1 MQKRYFINNETSN
14 HILYLNKIA
23 KPCSSLLVELK
34 RFEDIEEYECTE
46 YIVYIL
52 KIRNDKQILLLFI
65 KIILISK
72 LVMQKNTN
80 SLNFLITY
88 TVVSLIYGLY
98 E

>member
-65 KIILISK
+65 NIIKS
-72 LVMQKNTN
+72 NNNNN
-80 SLNFLITY
+80 SNNFY
-88 TVVSLIYGLY
+88 FNLY
-98 E
+98 IFYLLF